1 MSVIEV
7 ANLHKRYG
15 DKVAVD
21 DVSFSVDRGEIFGI
35 LGPNGAGKSTTVECV
50 TGVRRP
56 DAGLISVLGF
66 DPRQDRAALRRRVGV
81 QLQKCHLPP
90 QLKVSE
96 ALRLYASFYPD
107 PVDWRGLLDEFG
119 LAEQRDT
126 NYNHLSGG
134 QQQRLSIAL
143 ALVGNPEVVVL
154 DELTTGLD
162 PRARR
167 ATWDVIKRLS
177 ADGVTV
183 VLVTHMMDEAERL
196 CSRIALIDAG
206 RVVATDTPANLVAQV
221 NGEQRLTFRPSG
233 PLDTA
238 VLDALPEVVKVI
250 ETPDQV
256 VVIGTGELLAAVN
269 AALVR
274 HGTAATELRLD
285 QATLEDAY
293 VALTGRAL
301 AQNGLDS

>member
-66 DPRQDRAALRRRVGV
+66 DPRQDREALRRRVGV

-126 NYNHLSGG
+126 NYSHLSGG

-183 VLVTHMMDEAERL
+183 VLAHRIGVERVEENGVHRAEVHRERHVFRYGVEDL
-196 CSRIALIDAG
+196 
-206 RVVATDTPANLVAQV
+206 ATIEHTDVV
-221 NGEQRLTFRPSG
+221 NGAAAPLACGLAFFGADRVLFGTDMPFDGTRMSYGGFR
-233 PLDTA
+233 TI
-238 VLDALPEVVKVI
+238 V
-250 ETPDQV
+250 
-256 VVIGTGELLAAVN
+256 EL
-269 AALVR
+269 
-274 HGTAATELRLD
+274 
-285 QATLEDAY
+285 
-293 VALTGRAL
+293 
-301 AQNGLDS
+301 

>member
-66 DPRQDRAALRRRVGV
+66 DPRQDREALRRRVGV

-126 NYNHLSGG
+126 NYSHLSGG

-221 NGEQRLTFRPSG
+221 NGEQRLSFRPSG

>member
-1 MSVIEV
+1 MTVIEV

-15 DKVAVD
+15 DKVAVH

-50 TGVRRP
+50 TGVRRA

-66 DPRQDRAALRRRVGV
+66 DPQQDREALRSRVGV

-90 QLKVSE
+90 QLKVAE
-96 ALRLYASFYPD
+96 ALQLYASFYPD
-107 PVDWRGLLDEFG
+107 PADWRQLLDEFG

-126 NYNHLSGG
+126 SYNHLSGG

-196 CSRIALIDAG
+196 CSRIALIDSG

-221 NGEQRLTFRPSG
+221 SGEQRLSFRPSR

-256 VVIGTGELLAAVN
+256 VVIGTGDLLAAVN

-274 HGTAATELRLD
+274 HGNAATELRLD